1 MIELKH
7 FKRYLR
13 INTLL
18 SLINFFLLIWL
29 IINIVLINVN
39 ENIMKYQTKNMAI
52 CLTLVM
58 ACYLMQMGYTS
69 FWLRRMLKSN
79 QFLCSLY
86 KKNMIISLI
95 PLSSFVTLIIN
106 VTLIYNLKHQCEDV
120 DSHDELNF

>member
-58 ACYLMQMGYTS
+58 ACYLMQMGYTG

-106 VTLIYNLKHQCEDV
+106 VTLIYKLKHQCEDV